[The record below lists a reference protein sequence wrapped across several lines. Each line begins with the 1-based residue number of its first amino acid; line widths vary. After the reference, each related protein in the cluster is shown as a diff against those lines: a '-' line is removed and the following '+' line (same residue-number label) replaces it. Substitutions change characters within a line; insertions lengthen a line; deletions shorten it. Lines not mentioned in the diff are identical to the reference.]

1 MAGLFL
7 GAFSAPSS
15 EGEMTKKKS
24 RSGEREKDEEDA
36 LGRNKEIDYY
46 LIGRLRSMDVR
57 S

>member
-1 MAGLFL
+1 MARLFL